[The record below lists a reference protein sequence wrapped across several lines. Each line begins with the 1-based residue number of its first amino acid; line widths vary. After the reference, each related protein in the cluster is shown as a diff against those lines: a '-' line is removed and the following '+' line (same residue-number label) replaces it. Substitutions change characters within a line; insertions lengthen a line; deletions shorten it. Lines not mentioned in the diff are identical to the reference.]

1 MLETLRSFLSGKTLL
16 IFVSIMAIPFV
27 FLGSNSVGTI
37 FTTYGKVNGLEVNQ
51 SDLNSANN
59 TVNQRL
65 IDAYG
70 EDFSSEM
77 IPEDVLLEMV
87 KEEIISQ
94 KTLLSQTRDLG
105 INVSEEKAKTEI
117 MTSPNFQVDGQF
129 DQIAFE
135 AAVRTQGYTP
145 NDYIS
150 IVQEGMAKNYLI
162 DAIASS
168 FFTLESEVQDIAN
181 LIEQEREISFTKIDF
196 NTLKESIE
204 VDLTEAQAFY
214 NDNSIKFYSDEARSM
229 NFIKLENDKY
239 KSKVEIPENYLE
251 EAYLDYS
258 KRISMRSEK
267 RASHIMIDLMNY
279 SSKEEALNKIIAAQ
293 KELLSGSSFN
303 DIVLS
308 YSEDLISKDLEGDIG
323 FSAGEVFPEEFENVL
338 ADMSIG
344 DISDIIFSDATNS
357 FHILKL
363 TEINKEDLKSFD
375 EMEESLLEE
384 LISAE
389 SIALMDEDKDIID
402 NGIIDN
408 LSIEEIASSLNLDIN
423 TSNKLTLQNFN
434 FDIKNP
440 IIAQT
445 LFSFPQDMNAP
456 EVIDLDDGIMVMS
469 LDGVEESSLMPFE
482 TVVEK
487 AIELVKNDKGASLSL
502 SLQESIKNDEVIDQ
516 SLDYISSDT
525 FIGVKRFSSLFPQE
539 VLQLAFISSA
549 NEQFVANAKNGDSYV
564 MTINAVNN
572 PDEDFLDSM
581 VDEYKEF
588 NRNQVSN
595 KVATLVFD
603 ELRNSAKVNLQ
614 NL

>member
-214 NDNSIKFYSDEARSM
+214 SDNSIKFYSDEARSM
-229 NFIKLENDKY
+229 NYIKLENDKY
-239 KSKVEIPENYLE
+239 RSRVEVPENYLE
-251 EAYLDYS
+251 EAYLDYT

-323 FSAGEVFPEEFENVL
+323 FSAGEVFPEEFENAL

-603 ELRNSAKVNLQ
+603 QLRNSAKVNLQ

>member
-1 MLETLRSFLSGKTLL
+1 
-16 IFVSIMAIPFV
+16 MAIPFV

-239 KSKVEIPENYLE
+239 RSKVEIPENYLE

-323 FSAGEVFPEEFENVL
+323 FSAGEVFPEEFENAL

-469 LDGVEESSLMPFE
+469 LDGVKESSLMPFE

>member
-239 KSKVEIPENYLE
+239 RSKVEMPENYLE
-251 EAYLDYS
+251 EAYLDYT

-279 SSKEEALNKIIAAQ
+279 SSKEEALNKIVAAQ

-323 FSAGEVFPEEFENVL
+323 FSAGEVFPEEFENAL

-423 TSNKLTLQNFN
+423 TSNKLTLRNFN

>member
-239 KSKVEIPENYLE
+239 RSKVEIPENYLE

-279 SSKEEALNKIIAAQ
+279 SSKEEALNKIVAAQ

-323 FSAGEVFPEEFENVL
+323 FSAGEVFPEEFENAL

-423 TSNKLTLQNFN
+423 TSNKITLRNFN

-469 LDGVEESSLMPFE
+469 LDEVEESSLMPFE

>member
-214 NDNSIKFYSDEARSM
+214 SDNSIKFYSDEARSM
-229 NFIKLENDKY
+229 NYIKLENDKY
-239 KSKVEIPENYLE
+239 RSRVEVPENYLE
-251 EAYLDYS
+251 EAYLDYT

-323 FSAGEVFPEEFENVL
+323 FSAGEVFPEEFENAL